1 MQTLKH
7 VIPAA
12 ACVGMAALAIAVL
25 AGGNRGATRLHAARQ
40 EPAHQGSREQV
51 LKAYANLP
59 LTFVEN
65 RGQTDSRV
73 RYSAQGSGYAFYLT
87 REAVVLSF
95 MRGASAAGLSNGS
108 AKMGAPAS
116 LIAAR
121 FSAAAEKSARND
133 EPGVDGAG
141 QAESNGVA
149 LALRF
154 LGSNPKVV
162 LEGEE
167 RAPGDVNYFRG
178 SDPAQWHTAVPR
190 YAQIVYRQ
198 LWPGVDL
205 RLHQQEGTL
214 KYEFVVRPG
223 ARPADI
229 RLAYNGAGALTLDSK
244 GGLLVHTALGVLRD
258 SPPVSYQEIAGA
270 RVPVESRYAL
280 NAADGA
286 AAEYGFA
293 IGAGYQTDRELI
305 IDPGVAYSTFLGGTD
320 VDNGA
325 GIAVDA
331 AGNAYIVGTTQSAD
345 FPATVG
351 AFKRT
356 GAVGTFSDVF
366 VAKLNPTGTALV
378 YATFIGGSDF
388 DWGRAIAIDAAGNA
402 YITGQTKSHDF
413 PTTRGAFDPTFNVL
427 NCPRCAIDN
436 YDAFVTKLNPTGS
449 ALLYSTFLGGPS
461 DINDALGIAV
471 DAAGSAYVT
480 GETGAAD
487 FPVTP
492 GAFRTIRNGAYDA
505 YVTKLNPAGSALV
518 YSTFIGGSAVDFG
531 VRIAVDASNNAYV
544 LGNTASPDFPTT
556 AGAFNTVNNGGFD
569 LFVLKLNAAGSNLIY
584 STFIGGSGFDSA
596 GGLAIDSVGN
606 AYVSGAGSAN
616 YPTTPGVFQPV
627 SQSGTGGVVVS
638 KLDPT
643 GSTLVYSTFL
653 GDYAASGIALTPAGN
668 VWVTGGTSSQSFPTT
683 PDAFQGFFHP
693 GIGSDAFLSELN
705 ATGTAILYSTYLGGT
720 NTDGGA
726 DVALDA
732 AGNVYVTGETRSTD
746 FPTTANALDGVLKG
760 GQDAFITK
768 LALNGAPPPPPP
780 LPTVAAVSSAQ
791 VVGGN
796 SFAITV
802 TLTSGAQG
810 TGAVVAL
817 TSSNPA
823 VLTVPA
829 NLTIPTGAQNATAT
843 ATTSV
848 VTATTPVT
856 VTASYN
862 NSSLGATST
871 VSAPPP
877 PAALSS
883 IGFFPN
889 TVTGGTAALAG
900 LSLTSP
906 AGPGGFTATL
916 SANVPGIVTL
926 PATVTVAQGATSIA
940 FQVPTAA
947 VTTQTGLTVTATAG
961 GVQQLAPLTVNP
973 GAPPALSLSSL
984 AVSPVSVTGGAAS
997 QGTVTLTGAAPAGG
1011 AVVTLTN
1018 NNTSAATV
1026 PGSVMVAAGAT
1037 SATFTVSTVSVTAV
1051 TSATVGGAFGGVS
1064 HNAVMLISPAT
1075 ATAAL
1080 SSLAVSPA
1088 SVAGGAAS
1096 QGTVTLTGAAPAGG
1110 FTATLSSSQAAATV
1124 PASVTVAQ
1132 GATSATFAIATSSVT
1147 TSTPVTITASA
1158 TGSVTR
1164 TAALT
1169 VTPPAAQ
1176 GTTLTVTATGRSG
1189 QRVTSSPAGINV
1201 AVGSSLSAPFATG
1214 TAITLSVS
1222 GGRTAVWSGACSS
1235 GGNDT
1240 QTCTFTLTG
1249 NATVTANVK

>member
-1 MQTLKH
+1 M
-7 VIPAA
+7 
-12 ACVGMAALAIAVL
+12 
-25 AGGNRGATRLHAARQ
+25 TRANPSLTRPHAAR
-40 EPAHQGSREQV
+40 QGSREQV

-73 RYSAQGSGYAFYLT
+73 SYYAQGSGYAFYLT
-87 REAVVLSF
+87 REEVVLSF
-95 MRGASAAGLSNGS
+95 VKGFSAAGIS
-108 AKMGAPAS
+108 KPGAHGS
-116 LIAAR
+116 LIPAQFTAAR
-121 FSAAAEKSARND
+121 SPGNE
-133 EPGVDGAG
+133 EPGTDGAG
-141 QAESNGVA
+141 QAETNGVA

-167 RAPGDVNYFRG
+167 RAAGEVNYFRG
-178 SDPAQWHTAVPR
+178 NQPAQWHTAVPR
-190 YAQIVYRQ
+190 YRQIVYRE

-205 RLHQQEGTL
+205 RLHQQAGTL
-214 KYEFVVRPG
+214 KYEFRVRPG

-229 RLAYNGAGALTLDSK
+229 RLAYSGAAGLTLDAK
-244 GGLLVHTALGVLRD
+244 GGLLIETPLGVLRD

-270 RVPVESRYAL
+270 RVPVESRYLL

-286 AAEYGFA
+286 AGDYGFA
-293 IGAGYQTDRELI
+293 IGAGYQPDHELI

-320 VDNGA
+320 VDNGT

-556 AGAFNTVNNGGFD
+556 PGAFNTTNNGGFD
-569 LFVLKLNAAGSNLIY
+569 IFVLKLNAAGSNLIY
-584 STFIGGSGFDSA
+584 STFIGGLSFDSA
-596 GGLAIDSVGN
+596 GGLAIDSAGN
-606 AYVSGAGSAN
+606 AYVSGATLSTN
-616 YPTTPGVFQPV
+616 YPTTPGAFETV
-627 SQSGTGGVVVS
+627 SQSGGGGAFVT
-638 KLDPT
+638 KLNAT
-643 GSTLVYSTFL
+643 GSALVYSTFL
-653 GDYAASGIALTPAGN
+653 GDYAASSIALTPAGN

-693 GIGSDAFLSELN
+693 GIGSDAFITELN
-705 ATGTAILYSTYLGGT
+705 ATGSAILYSTYLGGT
-720 NTDGGA
+720 NTDYGA
-726 DVALDA
+726 DVALDS
-732 AGNVYVTGETRSTD
+732 AGNVYVTGETRSAD
-746 FPTTANALDGVLKG
+746 FPTTANAFDQVLKG

-768 LALNGAPPPPPP
+768 LAVNGTPPPPPP

-848 VTATTPVT
+848 VTASTPVT

-862 NSSLGATST
+862 NSSLGATSL
-871 VSAPPP
+871 VSPLPP

-889 TVTGGTAALAG
+889 TVTGGTSALAG

-906 AGPGGFTATL
+906 AGPGGFTVTL

-926 PATVTVAQGATSIA
+926 PATITVAQGATSIA
-940 FQVPTAA
+940 FQVPTAV
-947 VTTQTGLTVTATAG
+947 VTTQTGLTVFATAG
-961 GVQQLAPLTVNP
+961 GVQQLAPLFVNP
-973 GAPPALSLSSL
+973 AAPP
-984 AVSPVSVTGGAAS
+984 PPP
-997 QGTVTLTGAAPAGG
+997 TV
-1011 AVVTLTN
+1011 V
-1018 NNTSAATV
+1018 
-1026 PGSVMVAAGAT
+1026 
-1037 SATFTVSTVSVTAV
+1037 
-1051 TSATVGGAFGGVS
+1051 
-1064 HNAVMLISPAT
+1064 
-1075 ATAAL
+1075 
-1080 SSLAVSPA
+1080 
-1088 SVAGGAAS
+1088 
-1096 QGTVTLTGAAPAGG
+1096 
-1110 FTATLSSSQAAATV
+1110 
-1124 PASVTVAQ
+1124 
-1132 GATSATFAIATSSVT
+1132 
-1147 TSTPVTITASA
+1147 
-1158 TGSVTR
+1158 
-1164 TAALT
+1164 
-1169 VTPPAAQ
+1169 
-1176 GTTLTVTATGRSG
+1176 LTVTATGRSG
-1189 QRVTSSPAGINV
+1189 QTVTSSPAGIHV
-1201 AVGSSLSAPFATG
+1201 AVGSSAQASFASG
-1214 TAITLSVS
+1214 TSITLSVS
-1222 GGRTAVWSGACSS
+1222 GGRSAIWSGACS
-1235 GGNDT
+1235 GNKT
-1240 QTCTFTLTG
+1240 SSCTFTLNG
-1249 NATVTANVK
+1249 AATVTANVQ